1 MLNKIKFT
9 VPDWV
14 PGLGGKTMGFS
25 VNTVTA
31 PKIPKLA
38 TGGIVTAETLARIGE
53 GNKKEAVLPLEQNTQ
68 WMDILADR
76 IANRNNTPSRIV
88 LTLDG
93 KELGWANI
101 NSINEITKQIGT
113 IPLAIV

>member
-1 MLNKIKFT
+1 
-9 VPDWV
+9 
-14 PGLGGKTMGFS
+14 MGFN

-76 IANRNNTPSRIV
+76 IASRNNTPSRIV

-101 NSINEITKQIGT
+101 NSINDIVRQTGSL
-113 IPLAIV
+113 PLAIV